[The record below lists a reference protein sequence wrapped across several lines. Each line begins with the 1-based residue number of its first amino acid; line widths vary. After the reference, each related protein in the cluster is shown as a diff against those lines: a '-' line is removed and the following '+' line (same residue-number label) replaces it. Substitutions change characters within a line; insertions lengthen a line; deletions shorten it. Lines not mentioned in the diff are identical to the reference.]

1 MRRYATWCLGVAAA
15 AALATSAYA
24 LDFTGLVAAYTFDE
38 GTGDTAADSSGNGYD
53 GVIMAG
59 DWVDGVFGMA
69 AEFTG
74 GNSHMAAEGVFASN
88 PNNAITLGAW
98 FQLIAHTTYE
108 GVISGSAPA
117 VGGCCH
123 YRIMINP
130 GSSPFYNAGAH
141 ADIAVAGTTVEGDRW
156 YHYVMTIDT
165 EVKIYLDGEVVGE
178 GVAAAD
184 PLPELAT
191 PLLIATGESPG
202 TWPLTGYIDEVV
214 VFDRAITAAEVN
226 ELMEEGLVSAM
237 AIDARGKL
245 PLQWAGIKAAR

>member
-1 MRRYATWCLGVAAA
+1 
-15 AALATSAYA
+15 
-24 LDFTGLVAAYTFDE
+24 
-38 GTGDTAADSSGNGYD
+38 
-53 GVIMAG
+53 
-59 DWVDGVFGMA
+59 
-69 AEFTG
+69 
-74 GNSHMAAEGVFASN
+74 
-88 PNNAITLGAW
+88 
-98 FQLIAHTTYE
+98 
-108 GVISGSAPA
+108 
-117 VGGCCH
+117 
-123 YRIMINP
+123 
-130 GSSPFYNAGAH
+130 
-141 ADIAVAGTTVEGDRW
+141 
-156 YHYVMTIDT
+156 
-165 EVKIYLDGEVVGE
+165 VGE